1 MGSAQTYPLVKPDLI
16 FHNASAVAGN
26 GNEYDVGSS
35 RTLTVEIEGD
45 EDNTAR
51 TVTFYCKGPMGVLRA
66 IPGTKYTG
74 DTNFTMAMNTTGTGE
89 IWVFDVTGLDKV
101 IMDLTSI
108 TGGTVTIK
116 GKLIS

>member
-1 MGSAQTYPLVKPDLI
+1 MGSAQIYPLVKPNII
-16 FHNASAVAGN
+16 FHDASAVAGN
-26 GNEYDVGSS
+26 GNEIDVGSS
-35 RTLTVEIEGD
+35 TTLSVEIAGD
-45 EDNTAR
+45 GSNTAR

-74 DTNFTMAMNTTGTGE
+74 DTNYTQAMNTTGTGE
-89 IWVFDVTGLDKV
+89 IWVFDVTGLEKV